1 MSLVAYAFGGALE
14 GAGKGLAKVGEHRRR
29 MEGERLREA
38 FWEKQ
43 SQLKMQQQRDL
54 AGEAQTHRETLAGQ
68 QMAHRAALTSLTAR
82 TQAEQHRDRM
92 GIEEKK
98 LGVREDELKA
108 RRDEIAAR
116 RKAQTNHWNAQLA
129 AARSKARAKQ
139 AADEAE
145 VKRNE
150 RKAEEEWVEKRLT
163 VIDEN
168 TGEKKLDLPTYDYW
182 MNYLDTY
189 KRLPYQVPASWADI
203 NQLAEIENIPLED
216 VRDLLEQRG
225 HPVPIGDP
233 PSSLTNQ
240 GGRLWPGRRKR

>member
-1 MSLVAYAFGGALE
+1 MSLIAYAFGGALE

-43 SQLKMQQQRDL
+43 NELKMQQQRDL
-54 AGEAQTHRETLAGQ
+54 AGEAQTHRETLAKDNRTHQ
-68 QMAHRAALTSLTAR
+68 AALVSHRLG
-82 TQAEQHRDRM
+82 TQADWRKEDIAQRK
-92 GIEEKK
+92 EEGEKNRGLRQQEIDLRGK
-98 LGVREDELKA
+98 ELKTQKK
-108 RRDEIAAR
+108 RWD
-116 RKAQTNHWNAQLA
+116 AQLA

-139 AADEAE
+139 AVDEAE
-145 VKRNE
+145 AKRNE